1 MSALQTFQWHP
12 REHNWWTAKGMDHAI
27 AFQQIKKFFAGAGR
41 VIRQTTNDINKEKQ
55 VLSSACSLNEIMER
69 APSHNRSFECS
80 RTHNKTDES
89 KRQQI
94 TYSLHWKRIVCL
106 YRFKQLTFARSKCK
120 TSIKYLGRQI
130 SMVYMP
136 QSAVKL
142 AVMMAHTG
150 PDSKMDFHGTCPF
163 WGNELHSW
171 DSCHVL

>member
-1 MSALQTFQWHP
+1 
-12 REHNWWTAKGMDHAI
+12 MDHAI
-27 AFQQIKKFFAGAGR
+27 ACQQILCWCSEGHTANNK
-41 VIRQTTNDINKEKQ
+41 RQQQRKTSLFL
-55 VLSSACSLNEIMER
+55 LSSACSLNEIMER

-80 RTHNKTDES
+80 RTHHKTDEY

-94 TYSLHWKRIVCL
+94 TYSLYLKRNVCL

-163 WGNELHSW
+163 
-171 DSCHVL
+171 